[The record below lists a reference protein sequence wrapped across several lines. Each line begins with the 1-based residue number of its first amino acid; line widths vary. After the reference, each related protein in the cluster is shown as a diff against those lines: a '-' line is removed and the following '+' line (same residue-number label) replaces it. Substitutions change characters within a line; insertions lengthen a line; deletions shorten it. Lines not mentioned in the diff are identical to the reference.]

1 MRSRSDP
8 TTPVRSIIALLDL
21 ALSTRSSYS
30 VDEAPLTEDQ
40 RQLAAKWMPLLYK
53 IVHESAQNQTERD
66 DLISRLQAALLRA
79 ARKFDPAKGYTF
91 QAYATRI
98 LKNAVIDE
106 HRYKLRS
113 RIQVGFD
120 AEHLEAMANDD
131 RQPVPCK
138 LADQQQGPAPEQ
150 QTQHADCPQ
159 RPEERALE
167 MLRDGYTNRQIM
179 AETSLK
185 EHQITR
191 LVKQRKIERQK
202 GFRSRLTPQLARSFA
217 TVKDLQRDTGL
228 HESTIRYRLRY
239 EKKARNQR
247 GTSCKNRQ
255 RRKYRPKAY
264 ILEIMKNDQKG
275 PRKGRPL
282 AIPDHLL
289 PEMSRRQREG
299 ATIVELRRWLETQ
312 KVFVG
317 IATISRTFERI
328 GAVRRA
334 MPKLEIIE
342 QIPEPPDETPEETER
357 KLRRKLRDE
366 AFDADD
372 WKQRHS
378 AVKLLRILSQPRK
391 AEASDAKPT
400 PAPVT
405 IQEDEEAAVAAYL
418 GKRN

>member
-1 MRSRSDP
+1 MN
-8 TTPVRSIIALLDL
+8 
-21 ALSTRSSYS
+21 
-30 VDEAPLTEDQ
+30 DEPLTDDQ

-113 RIQVGFD
+113 RLQIGFD
-120 AEHLEAMANDD
+120 ADHLEALANED

-138 LADQQQGPAPEQ
+138 LADQQQEPAPEQ

-167 MLRDGYTNRQIM
+167 MLRDGCTNQQIM
-179 AETSLK
+179 AETGLK
-185 EHQITR
+185 KWRITR
-191 LVKQRKIERQK
+191 LSQQQRIQRKPGREGRISE
-202 GFRSRLTPQLARSFA
+202 QLARSFIAVRDIVEA
-217 TVKDLQRDTGL
+217 TGVSKQYVYRRLHNLRDR
-228 HESTIRYRLRY
+228 S
-239 EKKARNQR
+239 KKRQSSAA
-247 GTSCKNRQ
+247 TSCKNRQ
-255 RRKYRPKAY
+255 RRKYRPGAY

-342 QIPEPPDETPEETER
+342 QIPEPPEETPEETER

-391 AEASDAKPT
+391 SEASDAKPP

>member
-1 MRSRSDP
+1 MN
-8 TTPVRSIIALLDL
+8 
-21 ALSTRSSYS
+21 
-30 VDEAPLTEDQ
+30 DEPLTEDQ

-113 RIQVGFD
+113 RLQMGFD
-120 AEHLEAMANDD
+120 AEHLEAMANED

-138 LADQQQGPAPEQ
+138 LGDQLQEPDPES

-159 RPEERALE
+159 RPEERALQ
-167 MLRDGYTNRQIM
+167 MLRDGCTNQQIM
-179 AETSLK
+179 AETGLK
-185 EHQITR
+185 KWRITR
-191 LVKQRKIERQK
+191 LGQQQRIQRKPGREGRISE
-202 GFRSRLTPQLARSFA
+202 QLARSFISVRDIVEA
-217 TVKDLQRDTGL
+217 TGVSKQWVYRRLHNLRDR
-228 HESTIRYRLRY
+228 S
-239 EKKARNQR
+239 KKRQSSAA
-247 GTSCKNRQ
+247 TSCKNRQ

-264 ILEIMKNDQKG
+264 ISQIMQTQHKG
-275 PRKGRPL
+275 PRKGRPP
-282 AIPDHLL
+282 AIPEHLF
-289 PEMSRRQREG
+289 PEMSRRQIQG
-299 ATIVELRRWLETQ
+299 ASLLDVQRWLNTQ
-312 KVFVG
+312 GVVVD
-317 IATISRTFERI
+317 ISTISRTFERI

-342 QIPEPPDETPEETER
+342 QIPEPPEETPEETER

-391 AEASDAKPT
+391 DANDAKPP